1 MPLDI
6 IATNHIAHITLHE
19 LKKIMKE
26 RFKLTITR
34 TDKIQKKK
42 DFDNW
47 IMFNFFFFHVQP
59 HSLKLTQ
66 TFIQCTNIHIFVV
79 KLDMLKSF
87 K

>member
-1 MPLDI
+1 M
-6 IATNHIAHITLHE
+6 
-19 LKKIMKE
+19 KK

-47 IMFNFFFFHVQP
+47 IMFNFFSFHVQP

-66 TFIQCTNIHIFVV
+66 TFIQCTNITYSRCKIRYV
-79 KLDMLKSF
+79 KVIQMNKNRE
-87 K
+87 